1 VADSTIGITEPVSPN
16 KLLDSESVVIG
27 LNTVERER
35 VQIAGDS
42 ATDIAP
48 VTAADGLLVNL
59 GANNDV
65 TVTGTVTATGP
76 LTDTQLRAMPVPI
89 SGTVTVTDGAGALNV
104 IVDSGTLTAVTAI
117 TSPVAVT
124 QSGTWDEVGINDS
137 GNSITVDGSVTAIAQ
152 PGVDIGDVT
161 INNAAGAAAVNIQ
174 DGGNS
179 ITVDGAITVSATDL
193 DIRDL
198 SHIQDSVRIGDGTD
212 IVDVLDLTNSNPL
225 TVAIVDGSGTQIT
238 SFGGGTQYTE
248 GDVDTTI
255 TGTAVMWEDAS
266 DTLRSV
272 SAAKPLPA
280 LTPRTAT
287 ATLTNVASSA
297 TSVTLLALNVARL
310 GATIMNDSTKVLF
323 VKFGTTAS
331 ATSYTV
337 QLAGKQYLE
346 VPFGYTGRIDGI
358 WVSAN
363 GDARMT
369 ELTL

>member
-76 LTDTQLRAMPVPI
+76 LTDAQLRATPVPI

-104 IVDSGTLTAVTAI
+104 IVDSGTLTAVTTI
-117 TSPVAVT
+117 TNPVAVT

-137 GNSITVDGSVTAIAQ
+137 GNSITVD
-152 PGVDIGDVT
+152 
-161 INNAAGAAAVNIQ
+161 AVN
-174 DGGNS
+174 
-179 ITVDGAITVSATDL
+179 L

-198 SHIQDSVRIGDGTD
+198 AAASDSVTAHGDVGVLD
-212 IVDVLDLTNSNPL
+212 QLDLTTTNPL
-225 TVAIVDGSGTQIT
+225 AVAIVDGNGDQIT
-238 SFGGGTQYTE
+238 SFGGGTQYAE
-248 GDVDTTI
+248 GDVDASI